1 MLFASMY
8 YFVHFIYE
16 FNILPLLEQ
25 NILGKINR
33 DRITYRGKF
42 IQFLV

>member
-16 FNILPLLEQ
+16 FNILPLLGQ
-25 NILGKINR
+25 NILGKIN
-33 DRITYRGKF
+33 
-42 IQFLV
+42 